1 MRVVID
7 TNVLIATINRN
18 NFEFFIYEAFIQE
31 QFEWVVS
38 TEILVEYEAILTK
51 MYSEKT
57 AKYVLNILETSPAV
71 MMAEPYFK
79 WAIISDDPDD
89 NKFSD
94 LALNVNAYCLV
105 SKDKHFKIFKKLDF
119 PKLNV
124 VKPEEFKRILSGLY
138 E

>member
-1 MRVVID
+1 MKVVID

-18 NFEFFIYEAFIQE
+18 NFEFFIYEAFVQE
-31 QFEWVVS
+31 KFEWVVS
-38 TEILVEYEAILTK
+38 TEILIEYEEILTQ

-71 MMAEPYFK
+71 VLAEPYYK
-79 WAIISDDPDD
+79 WGIISEDPDD

-105 SKDKHFKIFKKLDF
+105 TKDKHFKVFKKIEF
-119 PKLNV
+119 PKLRV
-124 VKPEEFKRILSGLY
+124 VKPNEFKKILRKLG

>member
-1 MRVVID
+1 MKVVID

-18 NFEFFIYEAFIQE
+18 NFEFFIYEAFVQE
-31 QFEWVVS
+31 KFDWVVS
-38 TEILVEYEAILTK
+38 TEILIEYEEILTQ

-57 AKYVLNILETSPAV
+57 AKLLNILETSPAV
-71 MMAEPYFK
+71 VLAEPYYK
-79 WAIISDDPDD
+79 WGIISEDPDD

-105 SKDKHFKIFKKLDF
+105 TKDKHFKVFKKIEF
-119 PKLNV
+119 PKLRV
-124 VKPEEFKRILSGLY
+124 VKPNEFKKILSKLG

>member
-38 TEILVEYEAILTK
+38 TEILVEYEEILTK